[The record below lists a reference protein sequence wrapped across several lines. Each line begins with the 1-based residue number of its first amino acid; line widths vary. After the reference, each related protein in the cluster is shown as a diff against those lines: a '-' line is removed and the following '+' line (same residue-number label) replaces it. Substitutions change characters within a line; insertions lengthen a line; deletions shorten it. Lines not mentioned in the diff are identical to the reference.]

1 MRIVRIGLDTLEHPK
16 FDTIAWTYPYP
27 EIPPSIYEGDI
38 ATLHEL
44 QRGSFAPVST
54 LCIAPANG
62 QLMGI
67 KVYSALGPSA
77 GVNGI
82 GFLYDTGVEHTLG
95 SADNAS
101 LAFFL
106 DGVERL
112 VKVTAYRRGSVILHV
127 EVSPSF
133 QLLFPY
139 TGSNRISLPQ
149 LRIGR
154 ADACLSCRWVPLRHW
169 SVSIM

>member
-1 MRIVRIGLDTLEHPK
+1 MRIVRIGLDTLEHSK
-16 FDTIAWTYPYP
+16 LETISWTHPYP
-27 EIPPSIYEGDI
+27 EIPPSIYESDI
-38 ATLHEL
+38 TTLHEL
-44 QRGSFAPVST
+44 QGGSFAPVST
-54 LCIAPANG
+54 LCIVPENG

-95 SADNAS
+95 SSDNAS

-112 VKVTAYRRGSVILHV
+112 VKVRAYRLGSVILHL
-127 EVSPSF
+127 EVGPLF
-133 QLLFPY
+133 QLLFPCGY
-139 TGSNRISLPQ
+139 T
-149 LRIGR
+149 
-154 ADACLSCRWVPLRHW
+154 
-169 SVSIM
+169 